1 MEEQER
7 MEDMEEGQVVL
18 DMEDLVDLENMEGTE
33 GQQKTSLSSPPG
45 QLLPLTVLRAWP
57 RQPRRRFPL

>member
-1 MEEQER
+1 MEEQEE
-7 MEDMEEGQVVL
+7 MEDMEEGEVV
-18 DMEDLVDLENMEGTE
+18 DMADLVDLENMEGTE